1 MNTLLI
7 IGATSTMA
15 SNCARLWVTDS
26 KKNFEKVVLVA
37 RNKEKLSVIANDLKA
52 RSANKIE
59 IKELYADF
67 SDENSV
73 IQLCDEIKQEEGEF
87 TTVLIA
93 HGVLSDNTKC
103 RDNYHLISSSIT
115 VNSTSVAILL
125 ESIVAKMNKDQNK
138 GNIGVIGSVA
148 GDRGRASNYIYGA
161 AKGFVE
167 KYVEGM
173 QHFLALTKSKI
184 KITLIKP
191 GQTRTAMT
199 ANLDNSKFAP
209 VEVVAR
215 DIVKAVNHGK
225 KTVYTPYKWKI
236 IMTVIRWIPSFIFNR
251 INI

>member
-138 GNIGVIGSVA
+138 SNIGVIGSVA

-161 AKGFVE
+161 TKGFDE
-167 KYVEGM
+167 KYVEGLHIVYSFVL
-173 QHFLALTKSKI
+173 QFSTYSYPFHRSFKAFLSI
-184 KITLIKP
+184 ISCIRIP
-191 GQTRTAMT
+191 HSE
-199 ANLDNSKFAP
+199 NLYFHCF
-209 VEVVAR
+209 
-215 DIVKAVNHGK
+215 DIQIDYILASSVFD
-225 KTVYTPYKWKI
+225 TQ
-236 IMTVIRWIPSFIFNR
+236 R
-251 INI
+251 